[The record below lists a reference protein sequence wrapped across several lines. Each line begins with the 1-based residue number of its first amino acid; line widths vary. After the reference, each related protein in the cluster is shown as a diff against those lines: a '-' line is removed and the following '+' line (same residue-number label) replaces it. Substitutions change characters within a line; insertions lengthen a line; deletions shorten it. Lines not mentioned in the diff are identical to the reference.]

1 MIELLYPLLT
11 DIEARYDDVV
21 KNANQIF
28 DAIKLR
34 NFKELP
40 DLTTE
45 QMSLMN
51 ALRERKQKL
60 KVDVNELAVKLN
72 VIKEEVRLQDIFPFI
87 SQADK
92 ERLLDLQK
100 SILKKEENLEISLM
114 RNKEFL
120 SVILASTEEI
130 INSATYISEKETQ
143 ESHLFLNEEY

>member
-34 NFKELP
+34 NFKGLP

-51 ALRERKQKL
+51 ALRERKQEL
-60 KVDVNELAVKLN
+60 KVSVNGLAVKLN
-72 VIKEEVRLQDIFPFI
+72 VIKEEVRLQDIFPFM

-92 ERLLDLQK
+92 ERLLDIQK
-100 SILKKEENLEISLM
+100 SILRKEENLEISLM